1 MNDDLARL
9 PRRRRPAAPPRDEH
23 TLGAST
29 IFKLC
34 DEVIRLREMNN
45 RKHQDFDRTLVK
57 LRDELKSGF
66 DKFAADTQRAYQ
78 DLRKETVGEK
88 KFSMDLLMLLLEVCQ
103 DLEHIMEMKP
113 PPDNADAVKGW
124 MEAVAVET
132 RKVRSLIAQKNIL
145 EFEARPGEP
154 YNPAL
159 HKRVGSERVEG
170 MGPLLV
176 ARTIEEG
183 LRQPA
188 AGFRPATARG
198 DCFGVDQLSVSSVS
212 Q

>member
-1 MNDDLARL
+1 MNDDFTPAF
-9 PRRRRPAAPPRDEH
+9 PGADSPAAPPREDH

-66 DKFAADTQRAYQ
+66 DSFAKDTMRAYQ

-88 KFSMDLLMLLLEVCQ
+88 KFSMDLLMLLLEICQ
-103 DLEHIMEMKP
+103 DLQHIMEQKP
-113 PPDNADAVKGW
+113 KPEDAEAVKGW

-132 RKVRSLIAQKNIL
+132 RKVEDAVKQKNIL
-145 EFEARPGEP
+145 EFERG
-154 YNPAL
+154 PA
-159 HKRVGSERVEG
+159 S
-170 MGPLLV
+170 
-176 ARTIEEG
+176 RTIPPCTSASAASASRAWG
-183 LRQPA
+183 RSSSLAPSRRATPA
-188 AGFRPATARG
+188 
-198 DCFGVDQLSVSSVS
+198 SSPIS
-212 Q
+212 SCNGPR

>member
-1 MNDDLARL
+1 MNDDFTPGFPGAET
-9 PRRRRPAAPPRDEH
+9 PAAPPREEH

-66 DKFAADTQRAYQ
+66 DNFAKDTMRAYQ

-88 KFSMDLLMLLLEVCQ
+88 KFSMDLLMLLLEICQ
-103 DLEHIMEMKP
+103 DLEHITAVKP
-113 PPDNADAVKGW
+113 PPDDPEKVKGW
-124 MEAVAVET
+124 IEAVEVET
-132 RKVRSLIAQKNIL
+132 RKVQAMVGQKNVK
-145 EFEARPGEP
+145 EYEARPGEP

-176 ARTIEEG
+176 ARTVKKG
-183 LRQPA
+183 YASQQPD
-188 AGFRPATARG
+188 FVLQRPEVIVTE
-198 DCFGVDQLSVSSVS
+198 
-212 Q
+212 

>member
-1 MNDDLARL
+1 MSDDFSGYPGAEI
-9 PRRRRPAAPPRDEH
+9 PTAPPREDH

-45 RKHQDFDRTLVK
+45 RKHQDFDRTLAK
-57 LRDELKSGF
+57 TRDELKSSF
-66 DKFAADTQRAYQ
+66 DKFAAETQRAYQ
-78 DLRKETVGEK
+78 QLRQETVGEK
-88 KFSMDLLMLLLEVCQ
+88 KFSMDLLMLLLEISQ
-103 DLEHIMEMKP
+103 DLDHITAVKP
-113 PPDNADAVKGW
+113 PPDDPEAVKRW
-124 MEAVAVET
+124 IEAVEVET
-132 RKVRSLIAQKNIL
+132 RKVQAAVAQKNVI

-176 ARTIEEG
+176 ARTTKKG
-183 LRQPA
+183 YASQQPD
-188 AGFRPATARG
+188 FVLQRPEVIVTE
-198 DCFGVDQLSVSSVS
+198 
-212 Q
+212 

>member
-1 MNDDLARL
+1 MNDDFSPVFPGADS
-9 PRRRRPAAPPRDEH
+9 PAAPPREEH

-57 LRDELKSGF
+57 LRDELKGSF

-88 KFSMDLLMLLLEVCQ
+88 KFSMDVMMLLLEICQ
-103 DLEHIMEMKP
+103 DLQHIMEQKP
-113 PPDNADAVKGW
+113 KAEDAV
-124 MEAVAVET
+124 
-132 RKVRSLIAQKNIL
+132 RQKNIL

-176 ARTIEEG
+176 ARTVKKG
-183 LRQPA
+183 YASQQPD
-188 AGFRPATARG
+188 FVLQRPE
-198 DCFGVDQLSVSSVS
+198 VIVSE
-212 Q
+212 

>member
-1 MNDDLARL
+1 MNDDFTPAF
-9 PRRRRPAAPPRDEH
+9 PGADSPAAPPREDH

-45 RKHQDFDRTLVK
+45 RKHQDFDRTLAK

-66 DKFAADTQRAYQ
+66 DNFAKDTMRAYQ

-88 KFSMDLLMLLLEVCQ
+88 KFSMDVLMLLLEICQ
-103 DLEHIMEMKP
+103 DLEHIT
-113 PPDNADAVKGW
+113 AVKPSAADP
-124 MEAVAVET
+124 EAVKRWIEGVEVET
-132 RKVRSLIAQKNIL
+132 RKVQDAIKQKNIL

-176 ARTIEEG
+176 ARTIKKG
-183 LRQPA
+183 YASQQPD
-188 AGFRPATARG
+188 FVLQRPE
-198 DCFGVDQLSVSSVS
+198 VIVSE
-212 Q
+212 